1 MFLDGDVRAYFYI
14 RRILGIVEIDETVP
28 TIPQLNY
35 NTRTKDL
42 QYSKS
47 DSFTSHPLRLGQ
59 KLPNISINFLILSVH
74 KIRQMRTLCT
84 LYNKKMENIHKF
96 RNDIGRICLYGLCNL
111 GIDKKGQGVLYC
123 VCNLP
128 VFEEALMGDQEKTL
142 YPSKYNKFRLKN
154 MTHNT
159 SADDFVFVR
168 SVIRNSLDP
177 VVPLMA
183 GVTQADPSY
192 FIDLRNRGFDKRRLI
207 VMEYVVSGSGHI
219 TYNGITKK
227 VSQGDFYLL
236 NSEFNGSYRSDL
248 KDPYVKKWV
257 NLDGQLAPA
266 LLKAFGVK
274 NQVLILRMDVE
285 KYFDR
290 ILEIL
295 SRYNEASPWEDDLE
309 ISHVLVDVFDQ
320 IRRCLEA
327 QKKDVRSAN
336 IGEIV
341 RFIDANLLQGDISV
355 EFLSESFYVSRRTM
369 HRMFMKE
376 FGIPPLKYITGKK
389 IEMAQRMLGEDLPV
403 EEVARL
409 LFFSNPEYFRKVFVS
424 VAGMSPQKY
433 KKQMQKK
440 T

>member
-1 MFLDGDVRAYFYI
+1 
-14 RRILGIVEIDETVP
+14 
-28 TIPQLNY
+28 
-35 NTRTKDL
+35 
-42 QYSKS
+42 
-47 DSFTSHPLRLGQ
+47 
-59 KLPNISINFLILSVH
+59 
-74 KIRQMRTLCT
+74 
-84 LYNKKMENIHKF
+84 
-96 RNDIGRICLYGLCNL
+96 
-111 GIDKKGQGVLYC
+111 
-123 VCNLP
+123 
-128 VFEEALMGDQEKTL
+128 MGDQEKTL
-142 YPSKYNKFRLKN
+142 YPSKYNKFHLKN

-177 VVPLMA
+177 EVPLMA

-227 VSQGDFYLL
+227 VSSGDFYLL

-424 VAGMSPQKY
+424 VTGMSPQKY

>member
-1 MFLDGDVRAYFYI
+1 
-14 RRILGIVEIDETVP
+14 
-28 TIPQLNY
+28 
-35 NTRTKDL
+35 
-42 QYSKS
+42 
-47 DSFTSHPLRLGQ
+47 
-59 KLPNISINFLILSVH
+59 
-74 KIRQMRTLCT
+74 
-84 LYNKKMENIHKF
+84 
-96 RNDIGRICLYGLCNL
+96 
-111 GIDKKGQGVLYC
+111 
-123 VCNLP
+123 
-128 VFEEALMGDQEKTL
+128 MGDQEKTL
-142 YPSKYNKFRLKN
+142 YPSKYNKFHLKN

-159 SADDFVFVR
+159 SADDFIFVR

-183 GVTQADPSY
+183 GVTRADPNY
-192 FIDLRNRGFDKRRLI
+192 FIDLRNRGFDRRRLI

-236 NSEFNGSYRSDL
+236 NSEFNGSYRSDS

-274 NQVLILRMDVE
+274 NQVLILHTDME

-290 ILEIL
+290 IFEIL

-309 ISHVLVDVFDQ
+309 ISHELVDVFDQ

-355 EFLSESFYVSRRTM
+355 EFLSESFYISRRTM

-389 IEMAQRMLGEDLPV
+389 IEMAQRMLAEDLPV

>member
-1 MFLDGDVRAYFYI
+1 
-14 RRILGIVEIDETVP
+14 
-28 TIPQLNY
+28 
-35 NTRTKDL
+35 
-42 QYSKS
+42 
-47 DSFTSHPLRLGQ
+47 
-59 KLPNISINFLILSVH
+59 
-74 KIRQMRTLCT
+74 
-84 LYNKKMENIHKF
+84 
-96 RNDIGRICLYGLCNL
+96 
-111 GIDKKGQGVLYC
+111 
-123 VCNLP
+123 
-128 VFEEALMGDQEKTL
+128 MGDQEKTL
-142 YPSKYNKFRLKN
+142 YPSKYNKFHLKN

-227 VSQGDFYLL
+227 VSSGDFYLL